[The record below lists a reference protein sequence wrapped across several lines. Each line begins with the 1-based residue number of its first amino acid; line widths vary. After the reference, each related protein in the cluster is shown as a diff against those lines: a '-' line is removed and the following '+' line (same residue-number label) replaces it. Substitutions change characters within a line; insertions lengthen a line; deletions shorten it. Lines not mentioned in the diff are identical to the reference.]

1 MMAQIISATARL
13 NGAGRQAPGELKRD
27 RFLRQASE
35 LIASARGFAA
45 EKRWDRALELAYQAG
60 LRTAGAR
67 VAVSPVAK
75 RRRLPSSAWEQL
87 SLVSA
92 ADKAWAAEF
101 SRYSR
106 IRSRVASGL
115 EDAPSSETVFA
126 VLELAARFLDA
137 TVSDGE
143 FDDLAA

>member
-1 MMAQIISATARL
+1 MAQIISATARL
-13 NGAGRQAPGELKRD
+13 RRPGRQVGGGAKRD
-27 RFLRQASE
+27 RFLRQARD
-35 LIASARGFAA
+35 LIASARTFAA
-45 EKRWDRALELAYQAG
+45 EDRLDQALELAYQAG

-92 ADKAWAAEF
+92 ADKEWAEEF

-106 IRSRVASGL
+106 IRSRLASGL
-115 EDAPSSETVFA
+115 EDTPPTEVVFA
-126 VLELAARFLDA
+126 VLELAARFVDA
-137 TVSDGE
+137 TVVGSE
-143 FDDLAA
+143 SEDLAA